1 MRQAADSFREPSGGP
16 VTLHLPLRAHATLA
30 AITLALAPWPA
41 SHAQQ
46 AGLTSVPDSAVARID
61 RAFAAL
67 GGPDAPGCAIGLS
80 EQGRPV
86 LTRAYGMANLEY
98 GVPNTA
104 ETIFESGSVAKQ
116 FTATAMMLLVQD
128 GKLSLDDDVR
138 KYLPEVPDFGKKIT
152 IRNLLTHTSGLRDQ
166 WGLLGLRGS
175 PPGSQVHSFATILD
189 LVSHQKALNFDPGA
203 EYLYSNTGYT
213 LAAIIVQRVSGQPF
227 ATFTEERMFKPL
239 GMTNTR
245 WRADFT
251 TVVRNRATAYSG
263 TAAAGFHLDMPFT
276 NVIGNGGLLTTVGDL
291 LKWNAFLDA
300 PPAALGGPTL
310 VQTLETPMI
319 FNNGRKSGYALGL
332 SIATRDGIREVSHG
346 GATAGYRTW
355 LARYPERGMSVAV
368 LCNLASA
375 NPTSLGNQAMDVI
388 MPRPAASPVAAAV
401 GTMTDSELA
410 PYVGLFRTRG
420 SQNLIRTVVHD
431 GKLVTELPVAST
443 PTRLAPDRFRA
454 LGQEMIFRRDGGR
467 VRDVLLVSDG
477 DTTRFEPVA
486 AVSPSAVQLASYAGS
501 YWSDELDTRFT
512 ITARD
517 GALVM
522 RSRLGEETLLT
533 PAFAEAFTSQAGTVI
548 FSRDARG
555 KVSGFGIWAGRI
567 RDVRFRRE

>member
-1 MRQAADSFREPSGGP
+1 
-16 VTLHLPLRAHATLA
+16 VTLHLPLRIRSRLA
-30 AITLALAPWPA
+30 VATLALAPLPA
-41 SHAQQ
+41 ARAQQ
-46 AGLTSVPDSAVARID
+46 AGITTLPDSAVARID

-67 GGPDAPGCAIGLS
+67 GGRDAPGCAIGLS
-80 EQGRPV
+80 ERGQPL

-98 GVPNTA
+98 GVPNTP

-116 FTATAMMLLVQD
+116 FTATAMVLLAQD

-251 TVVRNRATAYSG
+251 AIVKGRATAYSG
-263 TAAAGFHLDMPFT
+263 NASTGYHLDMPFT

-300 PPAALGGPTL
+300 PSAAVGGPAL
-310 VQTLETPMI
+310 VQALETPMT
-319 FNNGRKSGYALGL
+319 FNNGRKSAYALGL
-332 SIATRDGIREVSHG
+332 SVGARDGIREVTHG
-346 GATAGYRTW
+346 GSTAGYRTW

-375 NPTSLGNQAMDVI
+375 NATSLGNQAMNVV
-388 MPRPAASPVAAAV
+388 MPRPAAAPIAAS
-401 GTMTDSELA
+401 GGSMSDSELA

-420 SQNLIRTVVHD
+420 SESLIRTVVRD
-431 GKLVTELPVAST
+431 GRLATELPVAST
-443 PTRLAPDRFRA
+443 PTLLAPDRFRA
-454 LGQEMIFRRDGGR
+454 LGQEMIYRREGGR
-467 VRDVLLVSDG
+467 VREVLVVSDG
-477 DTTRFEPVA
+477 DTTRYEPVA
-486 AVSPSAVQLASYAGS
+486 PASPTAAQLASYAGS

-512 ITARD
+512 VAARD
-517 GALVM
+517 GGLVV
-522 RSRLGEETLLT
+522 RTRLGEETKLS
-533 PAFAEAFTSQAGTVI
+533 PAFTDAFTSSAGTVI

-555 KVSGFGIWAGRI
+555 KVNGFGIWAGRI